1 MTALTVTRPLRK
13 KWEIAGKVATDIE
26 IREATL
32 GDYIEAEKEANPT
45 FAPNAFNAALAAI
58 TTVRAGA
65 FTGPF
70 IAGHFRAMG
79 AANWKVVRE
88 ALQEAEDL
96 GEDAPAAPTA
106 NV

>member
-1 MTALTVTRPLRK
+1 MSNLTITRKLPK
-13 KWEIAGKVATDIE
+13 SWSVGGKVATDIE
-26 IREATL
+26 LREATL
-32 GDYIEAEKEANPT
+32 GDYIEAEKEANPA

-58 TTVRAGA
+58 TIVRAGA

-70 IAGHFRAMG
+70 VGNHFRTMS

-88 ALQEAEDL
+88 ALQEAETL

-106 NV
+106 NA

>member
-1 MTALTVTRPLRK
+1 MTALTVTRQLPK
-13 KWEIAGKVATDIE
+13 KWQIAGKVATDIE

-70 IAGHFRAMG
+70 VAGHFSVMG

-88 ALQEAEDL
+88 ALQEAEAL

-106 NV
+106 NA